1 MRNEI
6 LANINAPKELETLY
20 RKNRSLFKREFSAV
34 FPDIADNSIA
44 LCWKERLDHERGGI
58 SWGSSNELGFVIIA
72 SLLAGTIAKV
82 PEFLPVKEEF
92 FYPRNIGFILFPFLM
107 AYFAWK
113 NAMKPAGVLFATIAT
128 SIAFIFINVLPG
140 SIDGN
145 ASSDTLLL
153 SCIHVPLF
161 LWAVLGFTYVG
172 GERKDLV
179 RRVDFLRYNGDLVVI
194 TTLILIAGALMTGLT
209 VALFQLINI
218 QIVDFYMPYVVVYGL
233 AAGPIVGTYVIQSNP
248 QLVNAVSPM
257 IAKLF
262 SPLVLVTLAVYLG
275 AMLASDQDPY
285 NDREFLLTFNL
296 LLIGVMAIILFSV
309 AGAARS
315 ATSKVGSLI
324 LLLLAVLTI
333 VVNGIALMAIL
344 FRISEWG
351 FTPNRL
357 AVLGGNV
364 LILTNLLFVTYRLS
378 LAVYKGSG
386 NEGVERSIAQF
397 LPIYSIWT
405 AIVVFGFPFV
415 FGFE

>member
-6 LANINAPKELETLY
+6 LANINAPEELETLY
-20 RKNRSLFKREFSAV
+20 RKNKSLFKREFSSLYPEV
-34 FPDIADNSIA
+34 ADNSIA
-44 LCWKERLDHERGGI
+44 LCWKARLDHDRSGI

-82 PEFLPVKEEF
+82 PEFLPVKEDF

-113 NAMKPAGVLFATIAT
+113 NALKPASMVFATIAT
-128 SIAFIFINVLPG
+128 SIAFIFINALPG
-140 SIDGN
+140 DIDGN

-153 SCIHVPLF
+153 SCIHLPLF

-172 GERKDLV
+172 GERKDLA
-179 RRVDFLRYNGDLVVI
+179 RRIDFLRYNGDLVVI
-194 TTLILIAGALMTGLT
+194 TTLILIAGGLMTGLT
-209 VALFQLINI
+209 VALFSLIDI
-218 QIVDFYMPYVVVYGL
+218 HIVDFYMPYVVVYGL
-233 AAGPIVGTYVIQSNP
+233 AAAPIVGTYVIQSNP
-248 QLVNAVSPM
+248 QLVNAVSPV

-262 SPLVLVTLAVYLG
+262 SPLVLVTLAVYLA
-275 AMLASDQDPY
+275 AMLASGQDPY

-315 ATSKVGSLI
+315 ASSKVGTLI
-324 LLLLAVLTI
+324 LLLLAILTI

-364 LILTNLLFVTYRLS
+364 LILTNLLIVTYRLS
-378 LAVYKGSG
+378 MAVYKGLG
-386 NEGVERSIAQF
+386 NEGVEPSIAQF
-397 LPIYSIWT
+397 LPIYSLWT
-405 AIVVFGFPFV
+405 AIVVFGFPLL
-415 FGFE
+415 FGFR